1 MAIVMGVTF
10 VFCIGDIDDVLASPT
25 YEPFV
30 QVFYNAM
37 RSKAGAT
44 VMASI
49 IAIMLVC
56 VSLEIIGLNVV
67 RVETDHRRLQ
77 LASAK

>member
-1 MAIVMGVTF
+1 MAIVIGVTF

-25 YEPFV
+25 YEPFI
-30 QVFYNAM
+30 QVFYNAT

-44 VMASI
+44 VMACI

-56 VSLEIIGLNVV
+56 GFFQILLFTTL
-67 RVETDHRRLQ
+67 RVNTD
-77 LASAK
+77 